1 MEWLKKLLEAQG
13 IDTSK
18 IDAIINGANE
28 SMKNFIPK
36 ERFDSV
42 NDEKKTYKQQVDDL
56 NNQLET
62 LKKTAGA
69 SEELKSQIQTL
80 QTQISDKEKEVA
92 GVRLDSAINLALINA
107 KAKNSKVVANLLD
120 KSKMTLDGDK
130 VIGLEDQIKSIQ
142 QSDAYLFGEVN
153 PGGTGEPGN
162 PGGGKGNPSGEVSIG
177 KMLAEQAKANNAG
190 TQQSSELYFK

>member
-1 MEWLKKLLEAQG
+1 MEWLKKLLESQG

-18 IDAIINGANE
+18 IDTIINGATE
-28 SMKNFIPK
+28 GMKNFIPK

-56 NNQLET
+56 NNQLEA

-69 SEELKSQIQTL
+69 SEELKNQIQTL
-80 QTQISDKEKEVA
+80 QTQISEREKEVA

-107 KAKNSKVVANLLD
+107 KAKNSKIVANLLD
-120 KSKMTLDGDK
+120 KSKLTLDGDK

-162 PGGGKGNPSGEVSIG
+162 PGSGGKGGGGEVSIG

>member
-1 MEWLKKLLEAQG
+1 MDWLKKILEAQG
-13 IDTSK
+13 LDASK
-18 IDAIINGANE
+18 IDAIIAGATE
-28 SMKNFIPK
+28 SMKSFIPK

-42 NDEKKTYKQQVDDL
+42 NDEKKTYRQQVEDL
-56 NNQLET
+56 NSQLET
-62 LKKTAGA
+62 LKKTAGT
-69 SEELKSQIQTL
+69 SDELKKQIETL

-130 VIGLEDQIKSIQ
+130 VIGLEDQIKEIQ

-153 PGGTGEPGN
+153 SGGTGEVGN
-162 PGGGKGNPSGEVSIG
+162 PGGVGKGSSGEVSIG
-177 KMLAEQAKANNAG
+177 KILAEQAKASSSG
-190 TQQSSELYFK
+190 TQQSSEIYFK